1 MTPEDTTTSA
11 DVENPSPSAA
21 VDAGT
26 ANTNNPYDSTYVN
39 KKYKVYALSAFL
51 LAAVAL
57 SIGLGVSLGGNG
69 SDSSSNV
76 NTEDD
81 VVTNNPIIT
90 TDDVSAPKVYKARYI
105 EQNGPIQAQVRII
118 DPSVVDGYNSC
129 DELRDDI
136 ENALKHYANTL
147 IVRESENDW

>member
-11 DVENPSPSAA
+11 DVENPSPSAEVVPA
-21 VDAGT
+21 NT
-26 ANTNNPYDSTYVN
+26 ANNTYE

-57 SIGLGVSLGGNG
+57 SIGLGVSLGDNG

-76 NTEDD
+76 STEDD

-90 TDDVSAPKVYKARYI
+90 TDDVSAPKVYKARYL

-118 DPSVVDGYNSC
+118 DPSVLDGYNSC

>member
-1 MTPEDTTTSA
+1 MMTAEENTTSA
-11 DVENPSPSAA
+11 DVENPSPSAE
-21 VDAGT
+21 VDANT
-26 ANTNNPYDSTYVN
+26 NTNNPN
-39 KKYKVYALSAFL
+39 EKKYKVYALSAFL

-76 NTEDD
+76 STEDD

-90 TDDVSAPKVYKARYI
+90 TDDVSAPKVYKARYL

>member
-1 MTPEDTTTSA
+1 MMTADDETTGGA
-11 DVENPSPSAA
+11 DVENPTPSAA
-21 VDAGT
+21 EVDGDT
-26 ANTNNPYDSTYVN
+26 ANINNNNPYERSYAN

-57 SIGLGVSLGGNG
+57 AIGLGVSLDGNAG
-69 SDSSSNV
+69 SDSSA
-76 NTEDD
+76 
-81 VVTNNPIIT
+81 NNISAEE
-90 TDDVSAPKVYKARYI
+90 DDVSAPKVYKARYL

-147 IVRESENDW
+147 IVRESENNW